1 MCMEILNR
9 TVLIDRYRTRVKLPL
24 AIFAMF
30 VLQNAGAFTIAIPKI
45 TCEMMENPSGISAP
59 PRLGW
64 ELRSTAQG
72 EFQTAYQIMVS
83 TDRLLLEY
91 DQADVWDTKKI
102 KSGESQ
108 FVPFGGNPLKKGERY
123 YWKVKVW
130 DAAGKPSSWSEVGYW
145 DMAPDLSTFPM
156 QWVGAITREQSKL
169 PEGRNFH
176 SPELRKKE
184 KADLWNNVEPL
195 AKQSILLRKSFQLQ
209 KKIVRATAYIS
220 GLGHY
225 ELVLN
230 GKKVGNSQFAPL
242 WSDYDKTVYYNT
254 FNVDSILV
262 SGENVIGVWLGN
274 GMYNVSGNRYRKL
287 LVSFGPPTLFFRMD
301 ILYKDG
307 SKETITS
314 DQTWK
319 YTASPI
325 TFNCIYGGEDYNANL
340 EQQGWD
346 KAGFNDSVWKKVV
359 IQEPPK
365 GKLTPQLAAP
375 VEVINQYDIK
385 SVKEPKPNVYVLDM
399 GQNLSG
405 FPTIKVRGKKGQTLK
420 LVPGEGLNDEGLV
433 SQKRS
438 GGPYHF
444 EYQLKGDGVEEWQPR
459 FSYYGYQYI
468 QVENVNFKS
477 SLTDNDKPVLLDVK
491 SNFIYNSSGETGSFT
506 SSNEIF
512 NQAHALINNA
522 VKSNWQSV
530 FTDCPHR
537 EKLGWLEETHLNGPG
552 LLYNYNLAQ
561 YIPKVMRDIAD
572 GQRDDGLVPSIVP
585 EYVIF
590 GGDFTD
596 SPEWGVAAV
605 VLPWMYYEFYGDAS
619 LIEQYYP
626 VMKKYVDYLTS
637 KSSAYIVSH
646 GLGDWY
652 DYGDHAAG
660 YSKNSP
666 IPLSATAHYYLGVIL
681 LKKAAY
687 FLNKDE
693 DAAEYEELSKK
704 IKEAYNQKYFN
715 PETKQYATGSQY
727 SNAVSLY
734 LGLTGD
740 QHKQAVLDNLVDDIR
755 KRGNRLTTG
764 DVGNRYLYQALA
776 ENDKNEVMYAMHN
789 HYDTPGYGFQIKF
802 GLTTLTEQ
810 WDPRK
815 GNSWNHFMM
824 GQIEEW
830 FYKSLAGIVPDE
842 KVPGFKHFI
851 VQPNPVG
858 DLTFVDA
865 SHHTLYGSVKVSWK
879 KTGKSFSLTVHVPVN
894 TTADILLPVKR
905 ASEIRV
911 NDKLLKEPDKEN
923 GVISFDGD
931 QSLFKVSSGVFV
943 IDCKF

>member
-1 MCMEILNR
+1 MIFEVYQARMKRLCVFFALLFSQIAAASAIEIP
-9 TVLIDRYRTRVKLPL
+9 RVICDL
-24 AIFAMF
+24 
-30 VLQNAGAFTIAIPKI
+30 
-45 TCEMMENPSGISAP
+45 MENPSGISTP

-64 ELRSTAQG
+64 QLRSSVPADY
-72 EFQTAYQIMVS
+72 QTAYQILVS
-83 TDRLLLEY
+83 SNPALLQR
-91 DQADVWDTKKI
+91 DQGDVWDSQRI
-102 KSGESQ
+102 KSDKSQ
-108 FVPFGGNPLKKGERY
+108 FVVFAGKPLEKGRRY
-123 YWKVKVW
+123 FWKVKVW
-130 DAAGKPSSWSEVGYW
+130 DASGKPSPWSAVAYW
-145 DMAPDLSTFPM
+145 DMAPDLSIDPI
-156 QWVGAITREQSKL
+156 QWIGAITRKESRL

-184 KADLWNNVEPL
+184 NADLWNNVEPL
-195 AKQSILLRKSFQLQ
+195 AKRSILLRKSFHQQ
-209 KKIVRATAYIS
+209 KKIVQATVYVS

-225 ELVLN
+225 ELLLN
-230 GKKVGNSQFAPL
+230 GEKVGNSEFAPL

-254 FNVDSILV
+254 FRVEKMLA

-301 ILYKDG
+301 LQYEDG
-307 SKETITS
+307 SEETITS

-319 YTASPI
+319 YTESPI
-325 TFNCIYGGEDYNANL
+325 TFNCIYGGEDYDANL
-340 EQQGWD
+340 EQRGWD
-346 KAGFNDSVWKKVV
+346 KAGYNDSSWKKVV
-359 IQEPPK
+359 VQESPK

-375 VEVINQYDIK
+375 VEVMKQYDIK
-385 SVKEPKPNVYVLDM
+385 SVKEPKPGTYVLDM

-405 FPTIKVRGKKGQTLK
+405 FPTIKVQGKKGQTVK
-420 LVPGEGLNDEGLV
+420 LVPGESLTDEGLV

-438 GGPYHF
+438 GGPYYF
-444 EYQLKGDGVEEWQPR
+444 EYTLKGDEVEEWRPK

-468 QVENVNFKS
+468 QIENVNFKS
-477 SLTDNDKPVLLDVK
+477 SSPDSDKPVLHDVK
-491 SNFIYNSSGETGSFT
+491 SNFIYNSSGETGSFS

-512 NQAHALINNA
+512 NQAHLLINNA

-552 LLYNYNLAQ
+552 LLYNYNLTQ
-561 YIPKVMRDIAD
+561 YIPKIMRDIAD
-572 GQRDDGLVPSIVP
+572 GQREDGLVPSIVP

-626 VMKKYVDYLTS
+626 VMKKYVDYLTT
-637 KSSAYIVSH
+637 KSSGYIVSH

-666 IPLSATAHYYLGVIL
+666 IPLSATAHYYFGTL
-681 LKKAAY
+681 LVKRTAD
-687 FLNKDE
+687 FLNRKE
-693 DAAEYEELSKK
+693 DAAKYEELSGK

-715 PETKQYATGSQY
+715 SETRQYATGSQY
-727 SNAVSLY
+727 SNAISLY
-734 LGLTGD
+734 LGLADD
-740 QHKQAVLDNLVDDIR
+740 QYKQAVLDNLIEDIH

-764 DVGNRYLYQALA
+764 DVGNRYLYKALA
-776 ENDKNEVMYAMHN
+776 DNDKNDVMYAMHN

-830 FYKSLAGIVPDE
+830 FYESLAGIVPDE
-842 KVPGFKHFI
+842 KVPGFKHFVI
-851 VQPNPVG
+851 QPKPAG
-858 DLTFVDA
+858 DLTSVNA
-865 SHHTLYGSVKVSWK
+865 SHQTLYGDIKVSWR
-879 KTGKSFSLTVHVPVN
+879 KTEKSFSLTIHVPVN
-894 TTADILLPVKR
+894 TTADVILPVKMD
-905 ASEIRV
+905 SDIRV
-911 NDKLLKEPDKEN
+911 NNKPLKEAGKKN
-923 GVISFDGD
+923 GVLSFTRD
-931 QSLFKVSSGVFV
+931 QSSLKVGSGVFV